1 MYLYY
6 LSNGSFDIIRKVKMN
21 IDLSAFPTTIDTLHL
36 GLGISVVLFLV
47 LFLTKKKSSTDQ
59 DAQENNIEASAADIE
74 QPVEKT
80 ISEVTEEEA
89 DSLLLKESTPE
100 AALQLLTLLQQ
111 EARFIDFI
119 QEDLSAYSDADI
131 GAAARVVHEGSKKIL
146 NDYFTLEAIRSEEEE
161 TVVSILEGFN
171 ASAVRLTGN
180 VVGNAP
186 FNGTLIHKGWK
197 VSEVKLPKLAVGH
210 DASIVA
216 PAEVEL

>member
-1 MYLYY
+1 
-6 LSNGSFDIIRKVKMN
+6 MN

-36 GLGISVVLFLV
+36 GLGISAALFLV
-47 LFLTKKKSSTDQ
+47 LFLTKKQQTT
-59 DAQENNIEASAADIE
+59 QENNIEASDAAVE
-74 QPVEKT
+74 QNVP
-80 ISEVTEEEA
+80 EVTQAEPKSE
-89 DSLLLKESTPE
+89 LLKESTPE

-111 EARFIDFI
+111 DARFIDFI

-131 GAAARVVHEGSKKIL
+131 GAAARVVHEGSKKTL
-146 NDYFTLEAIRSEEEE
+146 NTYFTLEAIRSENEE
-161 TVVSILEGFN
+161 TPISIAEGFN
-171 ASAVRLTGN
+171 ASEIRLTGN

-197 VSEVKLPKLAVGH
+197 VTEVKLPKLAAGH

>member
-1 MYLYY
+1 
-6 LSNGSFDIIRKVKMN
+6 MN

-36 GLGISVVLFLV
+36 GLGISAVLFLV
-47 LFLTKKKSSTDQ
+47 LFLTKKKTSTDQ
-59 DAQENNIEASAADIE
+59 ETQENNIEASDAA
-74 QPVEKT
+74 VEETVPK
-80 ISEVTEEEA
+80 VTEAEA
-89 DSLLLKESTPE
+89 DSLLLKESRPE

-161 TVVSILEGFN
+161 TAVSIAEGFN
-171 ASAVRLTGN
+171 ASEVRLTGN

-197 VSEVKLPKLAVGH
+197 VSEVKLPKLAAGH

>member
-171 ASAVRLTGN
+171 ASEVRLTGN

>member
-1 MYLYY
+1 
-6 LSNGSFDIIRKVKMN
+6 MN

-36 GLGISVVLFLV
+36 GLGILAALFLV
-47 LFLTKKKSSTDQ
+47 LFLTKKQQTT
-59 DAQENNIEASAADIE
+59 QENNIEASDAAVE
-74 QPVEKT
+74 QNVP
-80 ISEVTEEEA
+80 EVTQAEPKSE
-89 DSLLLKESTPE
+89 LLKESTPE

-111 EARFIDFI
+111 DARFIDFI

-131 GAAARVVHEGSKKIL
+131 GAAARVVHEGSKKTL
-146 NDYFTLEAIRSEEEE
+146 NTYFTLEAIRSENEE
-161 TVVSILEGFN
+161 TPISIAEGFN
-171 ASAVRLTGN
+171 ASEIRLTGN

-197 VSEVKLPKLAVGH
+197 VTEVKLPKLAAGH